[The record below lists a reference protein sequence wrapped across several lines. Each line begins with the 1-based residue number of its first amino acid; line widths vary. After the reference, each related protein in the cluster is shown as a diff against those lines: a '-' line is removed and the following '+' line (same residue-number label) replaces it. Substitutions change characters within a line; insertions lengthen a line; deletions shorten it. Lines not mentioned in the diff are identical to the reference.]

1 MDGAFEPSQ
10 VRNSSTI
17 GMATPSTI
25 AAGRRDTRRSG
36 RRSMNGHAIS
46 STIRIVGMMIV
57 ANSSSCGSLKMRSSW
72 KRKKKY
78 HSGRGS

>member
-1 MDGAFEPSQ
+1 MDGAFEPCH

-17 GMATPSTI
+17 GIATPSTI
-25 AAGRRDTRRSG
+25 AAGRRETRRSG
-36 RRSMNGHAIS
+36 RRSMNGHEIS
-46 STIRIVGMMIV
+46 STISSVGMMIV
-57 ANSSSCGSLKMRSSW
+57 ANSSISGCLKMRSSW